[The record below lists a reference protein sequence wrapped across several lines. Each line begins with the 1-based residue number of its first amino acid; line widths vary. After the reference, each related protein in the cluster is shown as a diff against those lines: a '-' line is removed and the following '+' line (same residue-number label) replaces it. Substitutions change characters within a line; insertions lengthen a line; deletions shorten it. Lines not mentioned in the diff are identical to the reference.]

1 MKDVIDTGRR
11 RLMLATAVLA
21 GGGALAS
28 APAGAAETAPA
39 SSAWGAMRGKWRNAH
54 PDLTVRIVDMLHGVP
69 AEGMRVELSRVDGE
83 HEIPL
88 RTATVDARGGT
99 GGALLA
105 GDAYRAGSYVLLLHV
120 DAYYR
125 DHAIGAQREKPS
137 FLTTVPIRFRIASA
151 DQRLHVPVQFGP
163 WNYTYYR
170 GT

>member
-11 RLMLATAVLA
+11 RLVLATAALA
-21 GGGALAS
+21 GGGALVS
-28 APAGAAETAPA
+28 TPAGAADASPA
-39 SSAWGAMRGKWRNAH
+39 GAAWGGMRGKWRDAH

-69 AEGMRVELSRVDGE
+69 AEGLRVELSRFDGE
-83 HEIPL
+83 REVLL

-105 GDAYRAGSYVLLLHV
+105 GDAYRVGSYALLLHV

-125 DHAIGAQREKPS
+125 DRAIGAQEAKPS

-151 DQRLHVPVQFGP
+151 DERLHVPVQFGP
-163 WNYTYYR
+163 WHYTYYR

>member
-11 RLMLATAVLA
+11 RLVLATAALA

-28 APAGAAETAPA
+28 APAGAVDATPTDQV
-39 SSAWGAMRGKWRNAH
+39 WGAMRGRWRNAH

-69 AEGMRVELSRVDGE
+69 AEGLRVELSRVDGE
-83 HEIPL
+83 REVPL

-99 GGALLA
+99 SGALLA

-125 DHAIGAQREKPS
+125 DRAIDAQGAQPS

-163 WNYTYYR
+163 WHYTYYR

>member
-11 RLMLATAVLA
+11 RLVLATAALA
-21 GGGALAS
+21 GGGVLVS

-39 SSAWGAMRGKWRNAH
+39 RAAWGGMRGRWRDPK
-54 PDLTVRIVDMLHGVP
+54 PDLTARIVDMLHGVP
-69 AEGMRVELSRVDGE
+69 AEGLRVELSCFDGDRE
-83 HEIPL
+83 VPL

-125 DHAIGAQREKPS
+125 DRAIGVQGAKPS

-151 DQRLHVPVQFGP
+151 DDRLHVPVQFGP

>member
-11 RLMLATAVLA
+11 RLVLATAALA

-28 APAGAAETAPA
+28 VPAGAADATPTDQ
-39 SSAWGAMRGKWRNAH
+39 AWGAMRGRWRNAH

-69 AEGMRVELSRVDGE
+69 AEGLRVELSRVDGE
-83 HEIPL
+83 HEVPL

-99 GGALLA
+99 SGALLA

-125 DHAIGAQREKPS
+125 DRAIDAQGAKPS

-163 WNYTYYR
+163 WHYTYYR

>member
-1 MKDVIDTGRR
+1 MKDAIDSGRR
-11 RLMLATAVLA
+11 RLVLATAALA
-21 GGGALAS
+21 GGGVLAS
-28 APAGAAETAPA
+28 AAAGAADAAPTDE
-39 SSAWGAMRGKWRNAH
+39 AWGGMRGKWRDAH
-54 PDLTVRIVDMLHGVP
+54 PDLTVRIVDMLSGVP
-69 AEGMRVELSRVDGE
+69 AEGLRVELSRVDGE
-83 HEIPL
+83 REVPL

-105 GDAYRAGSYVLLLHV
+105 GDAYRAGSYALLLHI

-125 DHAIGAQREKPS
+125 DRAIGAQGAKPS

-163 WNYTYYR
+163 WHYTYYR